1 MDPRATTLFR
11 KGSEQGVRRH
21 PGGGLSPPVWA
32 ASVVAVCPTRRLTM
46 SRPTLTPSS
55 NNLVRH
61 PLTGAR
67 ASAGARAAMTG
78 RVRVL
83 FASILALLGV
93 AVVLAVAGVV
103 GTGPRTALLIAA
115 GVAVVAAGSVAAA
128 MLLRRDRQWRA
139 TSRDLRSAEA
149 HVNELIEAAMD
160 PIISV
165 DANQRV
171 VTFNAAAEA
180 VFQRSRLAVIGQP
193 LDMLIPARLREAHRA
208 HIDRFAATGVT
219 SRRMGAQAVLTALRA
234 DGAEFPIEASISQHE
249 QDGQKRF
256 TGILRDV
263 SERVRGQTMLARSE
277 ARLRGI
283 LDSAMDAIVT
293 VDDDQRIVL
302 FNAAAE
308 SMFVCSQREA
318 VGLPLDTFIPARL
331 RGVHGNHVRQFGS
344 TGSAA
349 RRMGA
354 TRIVTG
360 LRRNGEEFPID
371 ASISQLG
378 DGDTR
383 FYTVILRDVSER
395 LKALEALRRSKEEL
409 QELSSTSH
417 IAREQEKNR
426 IARELHDELGQAL
439 TMLQMDVAWCRA
451 KAPSAEPEFAVRLDR
466 MQALLKSTVAAT
478 RRIAADLRPL
488 LLDDLGI
495 VPAVEWL
502 AENFTQRTGV
512 PCRLTI
518 EDPDLELD
526 GVQATAVFRIVQE
539 SLTNIAKHAGAA
551 DAEVSIAQEDDW
563 LVVRVSDDGKGFI
576 PQDPRKPGS
585 FGLVG
590 LRERAALLRGEAKI
604 TSGIG
609 EGTTIEV
616 RLPFGATGAAT

>member
-1 MDPRATTLFR
+1 
-11 KGSEQGVRRH
+11 
-21 PGGGLSPPVWA
+21 
-32 ASVVAVCPTRRLTM
+32 M
-46 SRPTLTPSS
+46 SRPSLTSSS
-55 NNLVRH
+55 NSLVRH

-83 FASILALLGV
+83 FASILAPLAA

-103 GTGPRTALLIAA
+103 GTGPRTELLIAA

-128 MLLRRDRQWRA
+128 MLLRQDRQWRA

-149 HVNELIEAAMD
+149 HVNELVEAAMD
-160 PIISV
+160 PIITV
-165 DANQRV
+165 DADQRV
-171 VTFNAAAEA
+171 VTFNVAAEA
-180 VFQRSRLAVIGQP
+180 VFQRSRLAVIGQS
-193 LDMLIPARLREAHRA
+193 LDMLIPARLCETHRA

-219 SRRMGAQAVLTALRA
+219 SRRMGAHAVLTALRA
-234 DGAEFPIEASISQHE
+234 DGSEFPIEASISQHE

-256 TGILRDV
+256 TVILRDV
-263 SERVRGQTMLARSE
+263 SERVRGQAMLARSE

-308 SMFVCSQREA
+308 SMFLCSQHEA
-318 VGLPLDTFIPARL
+318 VGLPLDTFIPARF
-331 RGVHGNHVRQFGS
+331 RGAHGSHVRQFGS
-344 TGSAA
+344 ADSAA

-354 TRIVTG
+354 ARIVTG

-383 FYTVILRDVSER
+383 YYTVILRDVSER

-409 QELSSTSH
+409 QELTSTSH
-417 IAREQEKNR
+417 VAREQEKNR

-451 KAPSAEPEFAVRLDR
+451 KAPAAEPEFAVRLDR
-466 MQALLKSTVAAT
+466 MQVLLKSTVAAT

-526 GVQATAVFRIVQE
+526 GMQATAVFRIVQE
-539 SLTNIAKHAGAA
+539 SLTNIAKHSGAA

-563 LVVRVSDDGKGFI
+563 LVIRVSDDGKGFI
-576 PQDPRKPGS
+576 PQDPRKSGS

-616 RLPFGATGAAT
+616 RLPFAATGAAT